1 MPTSG
6 SERRQSTPKKSRR
19 RSKSGEGGG
28 GEDSS
33 QALRSL
39 LGVTPAAAEVQEAAG
54 GNLSLQEVIRRVAKP
69 CSPPAPAPA
78 LSLVAALQRPRSH
91 SASEA
96 LR

>member
-6 SERRQSTPKKSRR
+6 AERRQSTPKKPRR
-19 RSKSGEGGG
+19 RSKSGGG

-33 QALRSL
+33 AALRSL
-39 LGVTPAAAEVQEAAG
+39 LGVTPAPAEVQEAAG
-54 GNLSLQEVIRRVAKP
+54 GTLSLQEVIRRVAKP
-69 CSPPAPAPA
+69 CSPPAPA